1 MVRVNYTRFININ
14 FFPRTSRPLVVI
26 SMNLCFITI
35 KSLKA
40 RKRLFKT
47 FRTLTKY
54 EKPMEDLKIQKSR
67 KIQKKLVES
76 LKEITINSRNDFN
89 R

>member
-1 MVRVNYTRFININ
+1 MVRVNYTRFTNIN

-26 SMNLCFITI
+26 STNLSFITI

-40 RKRLFKT
+40 RKRSFKT

-54 EKPMEDLKIQKSR
+54 EKPMEDLKIQKTR

-76 LKEITINSRNDFN
+76 LKEITITSRND
-89 R
+89 

>member
-1 MVRVNYTRFININ
+1 M
-14 FFPRTSRPLVVI
+14 
-26 SMNLCFITI
+26 
-35 KSLKA
+35 
-40 RKRLFKT
+40 
-47 FRTLTKY
+47 KY

-89 R
+89 RWRKNEEQACPETNFRKRNSDLPR